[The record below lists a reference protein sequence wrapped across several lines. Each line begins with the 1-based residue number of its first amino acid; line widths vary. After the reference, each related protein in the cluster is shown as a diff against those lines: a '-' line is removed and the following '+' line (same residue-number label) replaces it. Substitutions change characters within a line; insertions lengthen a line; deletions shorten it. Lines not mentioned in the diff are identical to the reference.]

1 LFLLE
6 LPFGWKEIIEKNGNV
21 FYVEYVFIFKLK
33 IINFGYLVNKINV
46 VQLKILVMYFQKI
59 HQQMI
64 RVIVMDINQMHYKFF
79 MEKI

>member
-1 LFLLE
+1 MFLLE